1 MDLKSLEQHFG
12 KDSAYIYLYKGD
24 IPESK
29 INAYITEQFAQAVG
43 TNLVSCIVTRVQG
56 LYIVYTKNEYALEN
70 NELFDL
76 IAILPLPIEVVEE
89 IEIPQTEENIEGN
102 I

>member
-12 KDSAYIYLYKGD
+12 KDPAYIYLYKGN

-43 TNLVSCIVTRVQG
+43 TNLVSCIVTHVQG
-56 LYIVYTKNEYALEN
+56 IYVVYTKHKYVLES

-76 IAILPLPIEVVEE
+76 IVTLPLPIEVVEE
-89 IEIPQTEENIEGN
+89 IETPLTEENIEGN